1 MKIMDYKLLIIVK
14 LLFLTTFLNAQEV
27 GYSKFNDIETFKK
40 KSKETAELTNTIESS
55 FTQEKFLSFLS
66 EKVTSYGK
74 FYFKNPN
81 KLRWEYTKP
90 FDYAIIINNEKMII
104 KNEKKENKF
113 DLKSNKMFKEINE
126 ILVGCVNGSLLF
138 DNEKFKTVLFENKE
152 FVLAQLTPQ
161 SKTINDF
168 IKTINIYID
177 KKDMTVSK
185 IKMIEPTEDYTIIS
199 FKDKKINKG
208 IKDEIFNI
216 R

>member
-126 ILVGCVNGSLLF
+126 ILVGCVNGSLLLIMRNLKQF
-138 DNEKFKTVLFENKE
+138 SLKTRNLF
-152 FVLAQLTPQ
+152 
-161 SKTINDF
+161 
-168 IKTINIYID
+168 
-177 KKDMTVSK
+177 
-185 IKMIEPTEDYTIIS
+185 
-199 FKDKKINKG
+199 
-208 IKDEIFNI
+208 
-216 R
+216 